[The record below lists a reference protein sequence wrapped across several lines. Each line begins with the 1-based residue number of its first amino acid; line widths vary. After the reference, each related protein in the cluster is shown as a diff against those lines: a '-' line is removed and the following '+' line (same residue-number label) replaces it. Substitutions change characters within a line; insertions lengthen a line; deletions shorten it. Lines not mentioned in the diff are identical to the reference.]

1 VDEEYNKLYRSEMI
15 MSRLSILFAT
25 LAIIISCLGLLGLVI
40 FSAEQRVKE
49 IGIRKVL
56 GASARQVVA
65 LFSKDFMQLM
75 LVAFLIAAPLGWFVM
90 NSWLK
95 DFAYRVAVSWWI
107 FVLAGIAS
115 LLVALLTV
123 GYQAVKAATANPAKS
138 LRTE

>member
-1 VDEEYNKLYRSEMI
+1 
-15 MSRLSILFAT
+15 MSRLSVLFAT

-40 FSAEQRVKE
+40 FSAEQRIKE

-65 LFSKDFMQLM
+65 LFSKDFLQLM
-75 LVAFLIAAPLGWFVM
+75 LIAFLIAAPLGWFVM

-107 FVLAGIAS
+107 FVLAGLAS

-123 GYQAVKAATANPAKS
+123 GYQAMKAATANPATS
-138 LRTE
+138 LRSE

>member
-1 VDEEYNKLYRSEMI
+1 
-15 MSRLSILFAT
+15 MSRLSVLFAT

-40 FSAEQRVKE
+40 FSAEQRIKE

-65 LFSKDFMQLM
+65 LFSKDFLQLM
-75 LVAFLIAAPLGWFVM
+75 LIAFLIAVPLGWFVM

-107 FVLAGIAS
+107 FVLAGLAS
-115 LLVALLTV
+115 LLVAMLTV

-138 LRTE
+138 LRSE